1 MSHKTPFHR
10 PICLWRRMFEVR
22 YMSHVLGK
30 LNIAK
35 TAKRCVHGLM
45 APVIESYEDTNTR

>member
-1 MSHKTPFHR
+1 
-10 PICLWRRMFEVR
+10 MFEVR